1 MTLEFVAGSVPV
13 EALVLTIKDE
23 IGNARSLSAYTGA
36 TVLVSGPDGV
46 LRTGGTAAI
55 TDAANGKVTFTW
67 PATTL
72 FDVPGDYR
80 LALKL
85 SNGTAAD
92 YTTPQRI
99 IVVEGLEG

>member
-13 EALVLTIKDE
+13 EDLVFTVKDE
-23 IGNARSLSAYTGA
+23 NGTARSLATYTGVS
-36 TVLVSGPDGV
+36 VLVSGPDGE
-46 LRTGGTAAI
+46 LRSGGTAAI
-55 TDAANGKVTFTW
+55 TDEEEGKVTFTW

-85 SNGTAAD
+85 TTSTGAD
-92 YTTPQRI
+92 YTSPQRF
-99 IVVEGLEG
+99 VVVRGLEG